1 MHCLKREHIKGKQ
14 HVQQNWYHIIP
25 YSAWFNFCFYIAQ
38 TVHPDIDLL
47 TIFVWLPNQY
57 KLSMCQ
63 CIDQSRSQ
71 LQMTWIDII
80 SSYQDTYEAQIQTAD
95 EKKNERL
102 YFL

>member
-1 MHCLKREHIKGKQ
+1 MITEP
-14 HVQQNWYHIIP
+14 VQ
-25 YSAWFNFCFYIAQ
+25 AQ
-38 TVHPDIDLL
+38 
-47 TIFVWLPNQY
+47 Y
-57 KLSMCQ
+57 MSQ

-80 SSYQDTYEAQIQTAD
+80 SSYPDTYEAQSQTAD